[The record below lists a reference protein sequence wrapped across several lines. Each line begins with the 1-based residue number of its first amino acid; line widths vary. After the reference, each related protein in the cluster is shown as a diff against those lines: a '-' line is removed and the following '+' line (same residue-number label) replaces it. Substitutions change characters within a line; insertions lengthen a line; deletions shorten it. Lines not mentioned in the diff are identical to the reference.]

1 MLLISSWAL
10 SLDQVM
16 GKGGV
21 DGWKIQP
28 LGQKC
33 QKELT
38 PGVGGCETGSPQL
51 LGGIPG
57 TEGCWVE
64 GDM

>member
-1 MLLISSWAL
+1 
-10 SLDQVM
+10 M